1 MKNRI
6 LLNLRQFDG
15 EGEGTEST
23 AAQAGTDT
31 KAQES
36 DNTQVAA
43 EGSESKTT
51 STPEDL
57 DREFD
62 TLIKGKYKE
71 QYNARQQKAIKSR
84 FQESEAAK
92 AELQAAAKLKD
103 TIALRYGLENASTD
117 DIIAA
122 VQKDESFLEE
132 AAAKAGLSTAQ
143 YKSLATMQQR
153 AVNAERALEEEHKAK
168 LREEFGR
175 KLQNDISAC
184 QKVFPNFDFETE
196 CAENE
201 QFKELVKSGIDMTK
215 AYKFV
220 HMDELMADGMAMAAH
235 KGAENTAKAVKN
247 NLRRPSEAGASGQAA
262 ATVSVDFSKMSDEEF
277 RTYQEK
283 LMAGEI

>member
-15 EGEGTEST
+15 EGEGAEST
-23 AAQAGTDT
+23 GVQAGTES
-31 KAQES
+31 KAQDT
-36 DNTQVAA
+36 DNSQVAA
-43 EGSESKTT
+43 EESETE
-51 STPEDL
+51 TPSEDL
-57 DREFD
+57 EKEFD
-62 TLIKGKYKE
+62 KLIKGKYKE

-84 FQESEAAK
+84 FQETESTK
-92 AELQAAAKLKD
+92 QELQAAAKLRD

-132 AAAKAGLSTAQ
+132 AAAKAGLSTEQ
-143 YKSLATMQQR
+143 YRSLATMQQR

-168 LREEFGR
+168 LRDDFSR
-175 KLQNDISAC
+175 KLQADIAKC
-184 QKVFPNFDFETE
+184 QKMFPDFDFETE

-201 QFKELVKSGIDMTK
+201 QFKSLIRDGYDMTK
-215 AYKFV
+215 AYQFV
-220 HMDELMADGMAMAAH
+220 HMDQLVADGMAMAAH

-247 NLRRPSEAGASGQAA
+247 NLRRPNEAGVGNHAA
-262 ATVSVDFSKMSDEEF
+262 ATVSVDFSKMSDDEF

-283 LMAGEI
+283 LMSGEL

>member
-1 MKNRI
+1 MKNII

-23 AAQAGTDT
+23 GAQAETDT
-31 KAQES
+31 RTQES
-36 DNTQVAA
+36 DSSQVAA
-43 EGSESKTT
+43 EKSESEPA
-51 STPEDL
+51 SEEDL
-57 DREFD
+57 EKEFD
-62 TLIKGKYKE
+62 ALIKGKYKE
-71 QYNARQQKAIKSR
+71 QFNARQQKAIKSR
-84 FQESEAAK
+84 FQESEATK

-143 YKSLATMQQR
+143 YRSLATMQQR

-168 LREEFGR
+168 LREDFSR

-184 QKVFPNFDFETE
+184 QKAFPNFDFETE

-201 QFKELVKSGIDMTK
+201 QFKELVKSGVDMTK

-247 NLRRPSEAGASGQAA
+247 NLRRPNEAGASGQAA
-262 ATVSVDFSKMSDEEF
+262 VTIAVDFSKMSDEEF

>member
-1 MKNRI
+1 MKNKI

-15 EGEGTEST
+15 EGDGTEST
-23 AAQAGTDT
+23 GTQAETDT
-31 KAQES
+31 RTQES
-36 DNTQVAA
+36 DSSQVAA
-43 EGSESKTT
+43 EKSESEPT
-51 STPEDL
+51 SEEDL
-57 DREFD
+57 EKEFD

-71 QYNARQQKAIKSR
+71 QFNARQQKAIKSR
-84 FQESEAAK
+84 FQESEATK

-143 YKSLATMQQR
+143 YRSLATMQQR

-168 LREEFGR
+168 LREDFSR

-184 QKVFPNFDFETE
+184 QKVFPDFDFETE

-201 QFKELVKSGIDMTK
+201 QFKELVKSGVDMTK

-247 NLRRPSEAGASGQAA
+247 NLRRPNEAGASGQAA
-262 ATVSVDFSKMSDEEF
+262 VTIAVDFSKMSDEEF

>member
-1 MKNRI
+1 MKNKI

-15 EGEGTEST
+15 EGEGTEGT
-23 AAQAGTDT
+23 GTQAETDT
-31 KAQES
+31 RTQES
-36 DNTQVAA
+36 DGSQVAD
-43 EGSESKTT
+43 EKSESEPT
-51 STPEDL
+51 SEDL
-57 DREFD
+57 DKEFD
-62 TLIKGKYKE
+62 ALIKGKYKE
-71 QYNARQQKAIKSR
+71 QFNARQQKAIKSR
-84 FQESEAAK
+84 FQESEATK

-168 LREEFGR
+168 LREDFSR

-184 QKVFPNFDFETE
+184 QKVFPDFDFEAE

-201 QFKELVKSGIDMTK
+201 QFKGLVKSGVDMTK

-262 ATVSVDFSKMSDEEF
+262 VTVSVDFSKMSDEEF
-277 RTYQEK
+277 RAYQDK

>member
-1 MKNRI
+1 MKNII

-23 AAQAGTDT
+23 GAQAETDT
-31 KAQES
+31 RTQES
-36 DNTQVAA
+36 DSSQVAA
-43 EGSESKTT
+43 EKSESEPT
-51 STPEDL
+51 SEEDL
-57 DREFD
+57 EKEFD
-62 TLIKGKYKE
+62 ALIKGKYKE
-71 QYNARQQKAIKSR
+71 QFNARQQKAIKSR
-84 FQESEAAK
+84 FQESEATK

-132 AAAKAGLSTAQ
+132 AAAKAGLSTEQ
-143 YKSLATMQQR
+143 YRSLATMQQR

-168 LREEFGR
+168 LREDFSR

-184 QKVFPNFDFETE
+184 QKVFPDFDFETE

-201 QFKELVKSGIDMTK
+201 QFKQLVKSGVDMTK

-247 NLRRPSEAGASGQAA
+247 NLRRPNEAGASGQAA
-262 ATVSVDFSKMSDEEF
+262 VTIAVDFSKMSDEEF

>member
-1 MKNRI
+1 MKNII

-15 EGEGTEST
+15 EGDGTEST
-23 AAQAGTDT
+23 GAQAETDT
-31 KAQES
+31 RTQES
-36 DNTQVAA
+36 DSSQVAA
-43 EGSESKTT
+43 EKSESEQA
-51 STPEDL
+51 SEEDL
-57 DREFD
+57 EKEFD

-71 QYNARQQKAIKSR
+71 QFNARQQKAIKSR
-84 FQESEAAK
+84 FQESEATK

-143 YKSLATMQQR
+143 YRSLATMQQR

-168 LREEFGR
+168 LREDFSR

-184 QKVFPNFDFETE
+184 QKVFPDFDFETE

-201 QFKELVKSGIDMTK
+201 QFKQLVKSGVDMTK

-247 NLRRPSEAGASGQAA
+247 NLRRPNEAGASGQAA
-262 ATVSVDFSKMSDEEF
+262 VTIAVDFSKMSDEEF